1 MIHVVELAAV
11 LLLLCIGHGVV
22 DVSPHPVRRIARS
35 YVFWV
40 AGLGVV
46 IALFSV
52 PSLVV
57 WLVRLAVVLAAVF
70 AFRWVWGEAVA
81 FRRGPHLVPEPSRG
95 SLRAAFRELSAGSN
109 AMCRE
114 AVRTVLREHH
124 PYVALLGLTRL
135 DAAECSDV
143 EEPGLAWRGAADLA
157 IEEVRDAAARLGGEP
172 ERSVNTNDMLF
183 LAQALSL
190 YEALSVRQAVAEA
203 CKESLRGRRAR
214 KRVVDWLARSG
225 RPSEAA
231 KSFLI
236 LNGGDA
242 AAERK
247 EEIWTVAGIVWPA
260 RGIARAGYPQRAAAY
275 ALAFVLLAAYGAFA
289 LSIDRGSGW
298 VFLATALFIHIEA
311 VFAIGD
317 FLPAARAVR
326 KGDAR

>member
-1 MIHVVELAAV
+1 MIHIVELAAV

-35 YVFWV
+35 YAFWV
-40 AGLGVV
+40 AGLGAV

-57 WLVRLAVVLAAVF
+57 WLVRLAVVLAVVF

-81 FRRGPHLVPEPSRG
+81 FWRGPHLVPEPSRR
-95 SLRAAFRELSAGSN
+95 SLREAFRELSACPS

-114 AVRTVLREHH
+114 AVGTVLREHH

-135 DAAECSDV
+135 DVTECSEV
-143 EEPGLAWRGAADLA
+143 EEPGLTWRCAADLA
-157 IEEVRDAAARLGGEP
+157 LEEVRETAARLSSDPYGMAD
-172 ERSVNTNDMLF
+172 TNDMLF
-183 LAQALSL
+183 LAQGLSL
-190 YEALSVRQAVAEA
+190 YEARSVRQAVAEA
-203 CKESLRGRRAR
+203 CKGNRRGRRAR
-214 KRVVDWLARSG
+214 KLVVDWLARSG

-236 LNGGDA
+236 LNGGEA

-247 EEIWTVAGIVWPA
+247 GEFWTVVGIIWPA

-298 VFLATALFIHIEA
+298 VYLATALFIHIEA

-317 FLPAARAVR
+317 FLPVR
-326 KGDAR
+326 KGGAR